1 MKKSVIFPGQGA
13 QKVGMGKDIYDNFA
27 VAKEVFE
34 EVDDA
39 LKIKLSDIVFVDQDK
54 TLNHTINTQPAIMT
68 VGVAIFRVLEKE
80 LGLKI
85 NDYDYCAGH
94 SLGEYTALV
103 CAGSLN
109 LADAAT
115 MLRARGMAMQN
126 SVKIGEG
133 GMAAILGAEI
143 DEINQVII
151 NNNFS
156 TVEISNDNCP
166 GQVVISG
173 KKDEIDTCCI
183 KIKEELSKK
192 SINLPVSAPFHCNLM
207 KSAAEQ
213 MKEMILDSNFKQLEI
228 PIISNVTAREETSV
242 ENIKNLLIE
251 QIYSRV
257 RWREIIEFMIKSKVN
272 EIHEIGPGKS
282 LSSMIKRFDASIAL
296 QNYNSVEEIN
306 NFTKKE

>member
-1 MKKSVIFPGQGA
+1 LKKSVIFPGQGA

-39 LKIKLSDIVFVDQDK
+39 LKIKLSDIIFVDQDK

>member
-13 QKVGMGKDIYDNFA
+13 QKVGMGKDMYDNFA
-27 VAKEVFE
+27 VAKEVFQK
-34 EVDDA
+34 VDDA
-39 LKIKLSDIVFVDQDK
+39 LKIKLSDIIFADKDK

-85 NDYDYCAGH
+85 NHFDYCAGH

-103 CAGSLN
+103 CAGSLD
-109 LADAAT
+109 LANAAKI
-115 MLRARGMAMQN
+115 LRERGMAMQ
-126 SVKIGEG
+126 SAVKIGEG

-143 DEINQVII
+143 NEINKVIL

-173 KKDEIDTCCI
+173 KKNEIDICCF
-183 KIKEELSKK
+183 KIREELSKK
-192 SINLPVSAPFHCNLM
+192 SISLPVSAPFHCKLM
-207 KSAAEQ
+207 KPAAEQ
-213 MKEMILDSNFKQLEI
+213 MKDLILESNFKQPEI
-228 PIISNVTAREETSV
+228 PIISNVTAKEETNV
-242 ENIKNLLIE
+242 QNIKNLLIE

-257 RWREIIEFMIKSKVN
+257 RWREIIEFMIQSKVT
-272 EIHEIGPGKS
+272 EMHELGPGKS
-282 LSSMIKRFDASIAL
+282 LSAMIKRFDASIVL
-296 QNYNSVEEIN
+296 QNYNSIEEIN
-306 NFTKKE
+306 KPN

>member
-1 MKKSVIFPGQGA
+1 MKKSIIFPGQGA

-27 VAKEVFE
+27 VAKEVFQ

-39 LKIKLSDIVFVDQDK
+39 LKVKLSDIIFVDKDK
-54 TLNHTINTQPAIMT
+54 TLNHTTNTQPAIMT
-68 VGVAIFRVLEKE
+68 VGVAIFRVLENE

-85 NDYDYCAGH
+85 NHFDYCAGH

-109 LADAAT
+109 LTDAAI

-126 SVKIGEG
+126 AVNIGEG

-143 DEINQVII
+143 NEINRVII

-173 KKDEIDTCCI
+173 KKDEIDICCI

-192 SINLPVSAPFHCNLM
+192 SINLPVSAPFHCKLM
-207 KSAAEQ
+207 KPAAEQ
-213 MKEMILDSNFKQLEI
+213 MKELILESNFTQPEI
-228 PIISNVTAREETSV
+228 PIISNVTATEETGV

-257 RWREIIEFMIKSKVN
+257 RWREIIEFMIKNKVN
-272 EIHEIGPGKS
+272 EIHELGPGKS
-282 LSSMIKRFDASIAL
+282 LSGMIKRFDTNIVL
-296 QNYNSVEEIN
+296 QNYNSFEDISNFN
-306 NFTKKE
+306 N

>member
-1 MKKSVIFPGQGA
+1 MKKSIIFPGQGS

-34 EVDDA
+34 EVNDA
-39 LKIKLSDIVFVDQDK
+39 LKIKLSDIAFIDKDK

-68 VGVAIFRVLEKE
+68 VGVAFFRVIEKE

-85 NDYDYCAGH
+85 NYFDYCAGH

-109 LADAAT
+109 LKDAALI
-115 MLRARGMAMQN
+115 LRERGIAMQ
-126 SVKIGEG
+126 SVVKIGEG

-143 DEINQVII
+143 NEINRVII

-173 KKDEIDTCCI
+173 KKDEVDTCCI
-183 KIKEELSKK
+183 KIKEQLSKK
-192 SINLPVSAPFHCNLM
+192 SISLPVSAPFHCKLM
-207 KSAAEQ
+207 KPAAEQ
-213 MKEMILDSNFKQLEI
+213 MKSLILESNFKEPEI
-228 PIISNVTAREETSV
+228 PIISNVTAREETCV

-257 RWREIIEFMIKSKVN
+257 RWREIVEFMIQNKVI
-272 EIHEIGPGKS
+272 EIHELGPGKS
-282 LSSMIKRFDASIAL
+282 LSAMIKRFDTSIVL
-296 QNYNSVEEIN
+296 QNYNSIEEVN
-306 NFTKKE
+306 KP